1 MLSSYAL
8 SLWLALG
15 TGLPLCGESCLCA
28 VPASVDVSTPKKMAQ
43 YARRGA
49 YSIVLGT
56 VIGVDTTAHD
66 SVKVDSTSPTPRYF
80 VYPTVVR
87 YTLAVERTWK
97 GPLVPAVTIA
107 DYNVGS
113 PCSRSY
119 AKGQE
124 YLIYANR
131 DQRSDGPTE
140 LTTGFCSRV
149 MLKSEESMDRR
160 LLGAGRV
167 PDG

>member
-1 MLSSYAL
+1 MLISYAL
-8 SLWLALG
+8 SIWLALG
-15 TGLPLCGESCLCA
+15 TGAPLCGESCLCA
-28 VPASVDVSTPKKMAQ
+28 VPASVDVSSPKKMAR
-43 YARRGA
+43 YAGRGA

-56 VIGVDTTAHD
+56 VIGVDTMARD
-66 SVKVDSTSPTPRYF
+66 SVKVDSTSTTPRYF
-80 VYPTVVR
+80 VYPTVMR

-97 GPLVPAVTIA
+97 GPLVPTVTIA

-124 YLIYANR
+124 YLVYAHK

-140 LTTGFCSRV
+140 LTTAFCSRV
-149 MLKSEESMDRR
+149 MLKNQASMDRR